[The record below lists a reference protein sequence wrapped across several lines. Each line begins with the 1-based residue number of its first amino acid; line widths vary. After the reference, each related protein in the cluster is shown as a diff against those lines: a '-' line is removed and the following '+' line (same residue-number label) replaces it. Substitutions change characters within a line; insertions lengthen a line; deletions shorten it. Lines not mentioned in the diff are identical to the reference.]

1 MLVDSSRW
9 TPKCA
14 TIGGDI
20 AVRRQPVGRWSWT
33 HAAMVAT
40 AACLWGLSGTAAE
53 WLMHADGVSPTWLT
67 TVRMGVTGLVLLG
80 VLRVRS
86 GPRAWWGIWRR
97 PSGLP
102 RFLFF
107 SLVGLTGVQFTY
119 LAAIAASN
127 AATATLLQYLA
138 PILLVGMAALA
149 ARHPIT
155 LWQGALMVAAALGTW
170 LLVSGGRGTSLVIS
184 PAGLAWGLLAAGT
197 LALYTW
203 TAPPLLR
210 QHGTVAVMAWSM
222 LVGAAALSL
231 VRPPTL
237 GPTAWTWP
245 VAGLVATVALGGT
258 LLAFGL
264 FLASLSHIPP
274 TTAAWLAAVEP
285 VAAGVSAHAFLHV
298 PLNTMQVAGGATV
311 LAAAGLLA
319 GASVRGHGG
328 ARVGDPIMAA
338 AYPAVPGEGDAYG
351 NATHGP
357 PAEDAD

>member
-1 MLVDSSRW
+1 M
-9 TPKCA
+9 
-14 TIGGDI
+14 
-20 AVRRQPVGRWSWT
+20 GRWSWT

-258 LLAFGL
+258 LVAFGL

>member
-1 MLVDSSRW
+1 M
-9 TPKCA
+9 
-14 TIGGDI
+14 
-20 AVRRQPVGRWSWT
+20 GRWSWT

-258 LLAFGL
+258 LVAFGL

-338 AYPAVPGEGDAYG
+338 AYPAVPGEGAAYG

>member
-1 MLVDSSRW
+1 M
-9 TPKCA
+9 
-14 TIGGDI
+14 
-20 AVRRQPVGRWSWT
+20 GRWSWT

>member
-1 MLVDSSRW
+1 M
-9 TPKCA
+9 
-14 TIGGDI
+14 
-20 AVRRQPVGRWSWT
+20 GRWSWT

-86 GPRAWWGIWRR
+86 GPRAWWGSWRR

>member
-1 MLVDSSRW
+1 M
-9 TPKCA
+9 
-14 TIGGDI
+14 
-20 AVRRQPVGRWSWT
+20 GRWSWT
-33 HAAMVAT
+33 HAVMVAT

-53 WLMHADGVSPTWLT
+53 WLMHADGVSPFWLT

-86 GPRAWWGIWRR
+86 GPGAWWGIWRS
-97 PSGLP
+97 PAALP

-107 SLVGLTGVQFTY
+107 SLVGLTGVQLTY
-119 LAAIAASN
+119 LVAIAASN

-138 PILLVGMAALA
+138 PVLLVGVAAFA
-149 ARHPIT
+149 ARIPIAPR
-155 LWQGALMVAAALGTW
+155 QGALMAAAALGTW
-170 LLVSGGRGTSLVIS
+170 LLVSGGRGTSLVVS
-184 PAGLAWGLLAAGT
+184 PAGLVWGLLAAGT

-222 LVGAAALSL
+222 LVGAAALAL
-231 VRPPTL
+231 IRPPTL

-245 VAGLVATVALGGT
+245 VVGLVATVVLGGT

-264 FLASLSHIPP
+264 FLASLSHIAP

-285 VAAGVSAHAFLHV
+285 VAAGVSAHLFLHV
-298 PLNTMQVAGGATV
+298 PLNAVQVAGGAMV

-319 GASVRGHGG
+319 GASVRGHGE

-338 AYPAVPGEGDAYG
+338 AYPGVPGEGDAHG
-351 NATHGP
+351 NTTHGP
-357 PAEDAD
+357 PTEDAD

>member
-1 MLVDSSRW
+1 M
-9 TPKCA
+9 
-14 TIGGDI
+14 
-20 AVRRQPVGRWSWT
+20 GRWSWT
-33 HAAMVAT
+33 HAVMVAA

-53 WLMHADGVSPTWLT
+53 WLMQADGVSPFWLT

-80 VLRVRS
+80 VLRARA
-86 GPRAWWGIWRR
+86 GPGAWWGIWQSRAA
-97 PSGLP
+97 LP

-138 PILLVGMAALA
+138 PILLVGIAALA
-149 ARHPIT
+149 TRSSVTP
-155 LWQGALMVAAALGTW
+155 WQGALMAGATLGTW
-170 LLVSGGRGTSLVIS
+170 LLVSGGRGASLAVS
-184 PAGLAWGLLAAGT
+184 PAGLVWGLLAAGT

-231 VRPPTL
+231 IRPPSL
-237 GPTAWTWP
+237 GPAAWTWP
-245 VAGLVATVALGGT
+245 VVGLVAAVVLGGT

-264 FLASLSHIPP
+264 FLASLSHIAP

-285 VAAGVSAHAFLHV
+285 VAAGVSAHVFLHV
-298 PLNTMQVAGGATV
+298 PLNAVQLAGGAMV

-319 GASVRGHGG
+319 GASQRGHGE

-338 AYPAVPGEGDAYG
+338 AYPAVPGEGDTDG
-351 NATHGP
+351 GTTHGP
-357 PAEDAD
+357 PTQGAD